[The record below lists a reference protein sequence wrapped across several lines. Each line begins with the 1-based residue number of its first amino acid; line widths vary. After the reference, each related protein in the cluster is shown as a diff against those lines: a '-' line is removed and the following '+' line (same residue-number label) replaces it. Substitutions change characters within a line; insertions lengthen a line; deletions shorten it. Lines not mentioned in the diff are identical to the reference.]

1 MKLKKTFVGLLLGLG
16 SPLLVANDLPNIVLI
31 NADDL
36 GYGDLSCYGATKIQT
51 PNIDKLAKEGTRF
64 TDAHSPSAVCS
75 PSRYGLLTGNY
86 PTRINL
92 WGPTTG
98 FSPLTIKTD
107 QPNMASVLKKA
118 GYSTAII
125 GKWHLGLGEKATNY
139 NETPVSPGPN
149 DIGFD
154 YSYVIPSANSVPPFI
169 FMENGTVV
177 GHDPNDPIKNGGKV
191 WAKAL
196 PPGKGAGRIGGG
208 KVAHELYDDFQIGN
222 EFVALTTKWLGE
234 QKEDKPYFL
243 YLATSHIHHPFTPDP
258 RFNGTSECGKYGDF
272 AHELDWMVGEVVK
285 AVEASEGKN
294 GRETLIIFTS
304 DNGGMLND
312 GGQKA
317 WTMGHRLNGELQG
330 FKFGVWEGGHRV
342 PMIVKW
348 DGTVPAGR
356 ESSNLMSQVDLLA
369 TFAEI
374 TGQELPDD
382 LDSVSQ
388 LDELKGEVEKP
399 IREELVVLSNSSN
412 HVSIRTKKWL
422 YIPARD
428 TGGFVHGW
436 GKHAVGGVRVFPHTG
451 QQNSDVVNGKYKKDA
466 PKAQL
471 YDLENDLGQ
480 TKNVINDFP
489 EIAKQLSDKVLAHKA
504 EIPKTKKLGWIADKG
519 GKKK

>member
-1 MKLKKTFVGLLLGLG
+1 MKLKYYLSGLFMTVSSSLFAA
-16 SPLLVANDLPNIVLI
+16 SELPNIVLI

-36 GYGDLSCYGATKIQT
+36 GYGDLSCYGATKLQT
-51 PNIDKLAKEGTRF
+51 PNIDKLAEQGTRF

-107 QPNMASVLKKA
+107 QVNMASLLKKA

-125 GKWHLGLGEKATNY
+125 GKWHLGLGEGKTNY
-139 NETPVSPGPN
+139 NETPVVPGPN

-177 GHDPNDPIKNGGKV
+177 GHDPKDPIKNGGKV
-191 WAKAL
+191 WAKPL
-196 PPGKGAGRIGGG
+196 PGKGAGRIGGG
-208 KVAHELYDDFQIGN
+208 KKAHELYDDFQIGN
-222 EFVALTTKWLGE
+222 QFVALSTEWINAQNE
-234 QKEDKPYFL
+234 KPYFL

-258 RFNGTSECGKYGDF
+258 RFDGTSECGKYGDF
-272 AHELDWMVGEVVK
+272 THELDWMVGEVVK
-285 AVEASEGKN
+285 AVEAAKEKN

-304 DNGGMLND
+304 DNGGMLNHE
-312 GGQKA
+312 GQKA
-317 WTMGHRLNGELQG
+317 WEMGHKLNGELQG

-348 DGTVPAGR
+348 TGNVPAGR
-356 ESSNLMSQVDLLA
+356 ESHNLVSQIDFLA

-374 TGQELPDD
+374 VGQELPEE

-388 LDELKGEVEKP
+388 LKEIKGEVDKP
-399 IREELVVLSNSSN
+399 IREDLIVLSNSSN

-428 TGGFVHGW
+428 TGGFVQPW
-436 GKHAVGGVRVFPHTG
+436 GQHAVGGVRVFPHTG
-451 QQNSDVVNGKYKKDA
+451 QHNNDVVKGSYKKDA

-471 YDLENDLGQ
+471 YDLENDLSQ
-480 TKNVINDFP
+480 TKNVINEFP
-489 EIAKQLSDKVLAHKA
+489 EIAKQLHEKVEAHKA
-504 EIPKTKKLGWIADKG
+504 EIPKTKKIGWIADKG